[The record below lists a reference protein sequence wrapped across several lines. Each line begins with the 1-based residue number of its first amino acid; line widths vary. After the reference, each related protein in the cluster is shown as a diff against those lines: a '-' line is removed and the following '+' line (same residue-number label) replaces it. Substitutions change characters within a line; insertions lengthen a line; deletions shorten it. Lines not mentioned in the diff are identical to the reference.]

1 MKKKQKIKHVCSKN
15 IEDHLTRHLKFIS
28 EQSKLIDFLK
38 DQFYENFESS
48 YYDDKNFEK
57 SFDDVIDKYHDLFSM
72 FLIDNTNIEDMNIG
86 LTYVKK
92 NSDEFKTVRITSEL
106 DESELSDVS
115 HDFYSYMCHEY
126 SKTYPISSHPEL
138 YDDREVKEFTKQL
151 KELNKQYPYSSN
163 PEVYKDVNKQY
174 LSKL

>member
-1 MKKKQKIKHVCSKN
+1 LTHTVDELAKFIVPEGAKYKI
-15 IEDHLTRHLKFIS
+15 IEDSDIPNDR
-28 EQSKLIDFLK
+28 
-38 DQFYENFESS
+38 
-48 YYDDKNFEK
+48 
-57 SFDDVIDKYHDLFSM
+57 SFRDAWEI
-72 FLIDNTNIEDMNIG
+72 
-86 LTYVKK
+86 
-92 NSDEFKTVRITSEL
+92 